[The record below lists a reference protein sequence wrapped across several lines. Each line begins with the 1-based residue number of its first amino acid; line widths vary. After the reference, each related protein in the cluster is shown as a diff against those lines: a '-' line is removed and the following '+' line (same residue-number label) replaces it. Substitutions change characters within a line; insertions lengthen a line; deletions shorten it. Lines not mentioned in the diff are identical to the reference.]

1 MLFDGKA
8 IQVELIDNIA
18 HFTFNIKES
27 GANVIGSLA
36 TGELS
41 EALAKIKS
49 SNAKGVL
56 YKSSKEHFIFGAD
69 ITEFMGHFKKSHEE
83 LKAWVLDMHDLMN
96 GYEDLE
102 IPTVAAINGFALGG
116 GLEFCLTADYR
127 VMDTRAKIGLPET
140 QLGIMPGWGGSVRL
154 PRLCGADHAIEWITS
169 GKHYNADAA
178 LKIGAVE

>member
-8 IQVELIDNIA
+8 IQVEVIDNIA
-18 HFTFNIKES
+18 HFTFNAKES

-56 YKSSKEHFIFGAD
+56 YKSNKEHFIFGAD

-83 LKAWVLDMHDLMN
+83 LKILSPCQLHQYLVYPH
-96 GYEDLE
+96 
-102 IPTVAAINGFALGG
+102 
-116 GLEFCLTADYR
+116 
-127 VMDTRAKIGLPET
+127 PE
-140 QLGIMPGWGGSVRL
+140 M
-154 PRLCGADHAIEWITS
+154 PRLVRR
-169 GKHYNADAA
+169 AA
-178 LKIGAVE
+178 QNQL

>member
-41 EALAKIKS
+41 EALEKIKS

-69 ITEFMGHFKKSHEE
+69 ITEF
-83 LKAWVLDMHDLMN
+83 
-96 GYEDLE
+96 
-102 IPTVAAINGFALGG
+102 T
-116 GLEFCLTADYR
+116 
-127 VMDTRAKIGLPET
+127 
-140 QLGIMPGWGGSVRL
+140 
-154 PRLCGADHAIEWITS
+154 
-169 GKHYNADAA
+169 DAQIS
-178 LKIGAVE
+178 LIL